1 MATGIGKGEIEGALK
16 GADVSM
22 TGALVMTVNCPY
34 FDRSSSISS
43 VPLRLPTLN
52 ISLRS
57 SLNLTCSIS
66 VWTLT
71 LLPFSACDV
80 FTISKINI
88 VSFFSVSFLLM
99 ASPLMLVIFALTVLS
114 DPTRSDSM
122 LESRPSKSE
131 INVSLS
137 SGTSRLKSVIPL
149 VIVSLNCV

>member
-1 MATGIGKGEIEGALK
+1 MNSA
-16 GADVSM
+16 
-22 TGALVMTVNCPY
+22 
-34 FDRSSSISS
+34 
-43 VPLRLPTLN
+43 
-52 ISLRS
+52 
-57 SLNLTCSIS
+57 CSIS
-66 VWTLT
+66 VWTTT
-71 LLPFSACDV
+71 LLSFSACDI
-80 FTISKINI
+80 FTISKIKI
-88 VSFFSVSFLLM
+88 VSLFSVSFLLD